1 MSAITKDTA
10 RKIVIQEL
18 GHVPEET
25 LRRGAPSIDATIV
38 FLKILDRCLVRLNRQ
53 AHLGKKL
60 DVILRETALQR
71 GFPAFLTYARSSVDQ
86 ASECVLAT
94 WTEAAHLL
102 GQKGIRGPQ
111 EILCGPA
118 QALAG
123 LSEELFRDYL
133 STYNLAFAEV
143 LREHMVEP
151 RAQQTIQELLQGL
164 DLSYDDLGRV
174 LDVSGE
180 TVRRWG
186 KGASSVPKQ
195 KLAIIDMAGNALRRM
210 LRIIRPEVLPS
221 VVRRPAELF
230 GGASALDW
238 IRSGRAAEVA
248 DRYETAFAY
257 QG

>member
-1 MSAITKDTA
+1 MSAITKDKA
-10 RKIVIQEL
+10 HEIVIEEL
-18 GHVPEET
+18 GSAREEP
-25 LRRGAPSIDATIV
+25 LLKGAPSIEATIV
-38 FLKILDRCLVRLNRQ
+38 FLRILDRCLVRLNRQ
-53 AHLGKKL
+53 ARLGKKL

-71 GFPAFLTYARSSVDQ
+71 GFPAFLTYSRSSMDR

-102 GQKGIRGPQ
+102 GKEGVREPQ
-111 EILCGPA
+111 EILCGTG
-118 QALAG
+118 QALTG
-123 LSEELFRDYL
+123 ISEELFRDYL
-133 STYNLAFAEV
+133 STYNLAFAEI

-151 RAQQTIQELLQGL
+151 RAQQTIQELLQGF

-174 LDVSGE
+174 LEVSGE
-180 TVRRWG
+180 TVRRWA

-195 KLAIIDMAGNALRRM
+195 KLAVIDVAGNALRRL

-230 GGASALDW
+230 GGLSALDW
-238 IRSGRAAEVA
+238 IRSGRFAEVA
-248 DRYETAFAY
+248 DRYETTFAY